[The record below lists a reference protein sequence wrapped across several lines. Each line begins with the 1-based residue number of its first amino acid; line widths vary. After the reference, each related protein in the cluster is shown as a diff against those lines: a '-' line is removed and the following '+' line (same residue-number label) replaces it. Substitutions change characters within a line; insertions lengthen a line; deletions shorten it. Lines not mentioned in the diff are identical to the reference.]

1 MQDKNNKYSHPVNT
15 AFMIAISVMVAIV
28 MFGFLF
34 QTGWAEKF
42 MIAVG
47 MIRPM
52 HSQVDY
58 YTYVKGIEYLLCVG
72 FFVTFP
78 VFYMFFRKK
87 KK

>member
-1 MQDKNNKYSHPVNT
+1 MQDKKDKKKTPVNIIL
-15 AFMIAISVMVAIV
+15 MIAISVMVAIF
-28 MFGFLF
+28 MLGFLF
-34 QTGWAEKF
+34 QAGWAEKF

-78 VFYMFFRKK
+78 VFYMFVKK

>member
-1 MQDKNNKYSHPVNT
+1 MQEKIDNHSHPVNT
-15 AFMIAISVMVAIV
+15 AFMIIISAMVAIF
-28 MFGFLF
+28 MIGFLF
-34 QTGWAEKF
+34 QAGWAEKF

-78 VFYMFFRKK
+78 VFYMFFKK

>member
-1 MQDKNNKYSHPVNT
+1 MQDKNKNQTTPVNT
-15 AFMIAISVMVAIV
+15 ILMIGISIMVAIF
-28 MFGFLF
+28 MLGFIF
-34 QTGWAEKF
+34 QAGWAEKF

-78 VFYMFFRKK
+78 VFYMFFKK